1 MISKE
6 RKEEVADIPIESIR
20 EGEIVGDH
28 RVIFDSDTERIELLH
43 SAKTRD
49 TFAAGAIKAV
59 KFLKS
64 KKNGLYTMRDV
75 LAEELGVA
83 YRNGHDTGGVWR
95 DGERGE

>member
-1 MISKE
+1 MIVK
-6 RKEEVADIPIESIR
+6 IEDFI
-20 EGEIVGDH
+20 EDLTE
-28 RVIFDSDTERIELLH
+28 TERIELLH

-75 LAEELGVA
+75 LGIK
-83 YRNGHDTGGVWR
+83 
-95 DGERGE
+95 